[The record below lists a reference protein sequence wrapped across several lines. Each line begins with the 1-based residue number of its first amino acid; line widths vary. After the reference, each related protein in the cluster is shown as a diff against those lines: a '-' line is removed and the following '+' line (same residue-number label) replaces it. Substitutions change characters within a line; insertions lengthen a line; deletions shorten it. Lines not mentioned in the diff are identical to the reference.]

1 MSPPQYRRLP
11 TRTTRI
17 FGRRA
22 AVVDTGGGSMR
33 TRFLGLTL
41 LMTLAL
47 GTAAC
52 TGGGGGSQA
61 PSGSGL
67 KIGFVTDVGT
77 LEDKSFNEAAWL
89 AVQDA
94 KTKYNAEIDNIVTKD
109 TKDYATNIKA
119 FVDRGYQIIVTSGF
133 AMGDA
138 TTIAAKQY
146 PNVKFIGTDQGV
158 CIDEQGAPDPT
169 FACKGDPATLLPN
182 RQGIVYNEAQAGYLA
197 GVLAA
202 SITKTNVIGTLGG
215 INSIPPVVK
224 YIRGYINGAKATNSS
239 ITVLSKY
246 YSTDIAKAFND
257 SAGGK
262 SVGQQMIG
270 QKADVLF
277 QVAGLTGAG
286 FLEAACDA
294 KVWGIGVDVDQWAA
308 LPNLQSCIVTS
319 AEKHLR
325 ISVLAAIDR
334 VQAKTDKG
342 GTISLDAASDP
353 VGVGVSDFHNHA
365 DLVNAETQK
374 KIDDALAA
382 MKAGSVDACGGATN
396 CGDPKGTE

>member
-1 MSPPQYRRLP
+1 
-11 TRTTRI
+11 
-17 FGRRA
+17 
-22 AVVDTGGGSMR
+22 MR
-33 TRFLGLTL
+33 TRSLGLTL
-41 LMTLAL
+41 LAIVAL
-47 GTAAC
+47 ISAAC
-52 TGGGGGSQA
+52 GGGASPSPTGGASTGPGPTGAA
-61 PSGSGL
+61 PSTATAW
-67 KIGFVTDVGT
+67 KIGFVTDVGR

-138 TTIAAKQY
+138 TTIGAKQY
-146 PNVKFIGTDQGV
+146 PNVWFIGTDQGV
-158 CIDEQGAPDPT
+158 CIDEKAAPDPK
-169 FACKGDPATLLPN
+169 FGCKGDPATLLPN

-197 GVLAA
+197 GVVAA
-202 SITKTNVIGTLGG
+202 SISKTNVIGALGG
-215 INSIPPVVK
+215 INTIPPVVK

-246 YSTDIAKAFND
+246 FSTDITKAFND

-262 SVGQQMIG
+262 SVGTQMIG

-286 FLEAACDA
+286 FVEAACGA
-294 KVWGIGVDVDQWAA
+294 KVWAIGVDVDQWDS

-325 ISVLAAIDR
+325 LSVLAAIDR
-334 VQAKTDKG
+334 VIAGTAKG
-342 GTISLDAASDP
+342 GTTSLDAASDP
-353 VGVGVSDFHNHA
+353 VGVGVSDFHNHK
-365 DLVNAETQK
+365 DLITAEIQK

-382 MKAGSVDACGGATN
+382 LKAKSIDACGGVTN

>member
-1 MSPPQYRRLP
+1 
-11 TRTTRI
+11 
-17 FGRRA
+17 
-22 AVVDTGGGSMR
+22 MR

-41 LMTLAL
+41 LAILAL
-47 GTAAC
+47 TSAAC
-52 TGGGGGSQA
+52 TGGGASQA
-61 PSGSGL
+61 PTGATL
-67 KIGFVTDVGT
+67 KIGFVTDVGR

-89 AVQDA
+89 AIQDA

-119 FVDRGYQIIVTSGF
+119 FVDRGYQIIITSGF

-158 CIDEQGAPDPT
+158 CIDKNAAPDPK
-169 FACKGDPATLLPN
+169 FKCEGDPATLLPN

-197 GVLAA
+197 GVVAA
-202 SITKTNVIGTLGG
+202 SISKTNVIGALGG
-215 INSIPPVVK
+215 INTIPPVVK
-224 YIRGYINGAKATNSS
+224 YIRGYINGAKATNPG

-246 YSTDIAKAFND
+246 FSTDITKAFND

-262 SVGQQMIG
+262 SVGQQMIQ

-286 FLEAACDA
+286 FLEAACAA
-294 KVWGIGVDVDQWAA
+294 KVWGIGVDVDQWESI
-308 LPNLQSCIVTS
+308 PNSQACIVTS

-325 ISVLAAIDR
+325 LSVLAAIDKI
-334 VQAKTDKG
+334 VAKTDKG
-342 GTISLDAASDP
+342 GTTSLDAKSDP
-353 VGVGVSDFHNHA
+353 VGVGVSDFHNHK
-365 DLVNAETQK
+365 DLITAETQK
-374 KIDDALAA
+374 KVDDALAA
-382 MKAGSVDACGGATN
+382 MKAGSIDACGGVAN

>member
-1 MSPPQYRRLP
+1 
-11 TRTTRI
+11 
-17 FGRRA
+17 
-22 AVVDTGGGSMR
+22 MR

-41 LMTLAL
+41 LAIIALAS
-47 GTAAC
+47 AAC
-52 TGGGGGSQA
+52 GNGGASQA
-61 PSGSGL
+61 PGAGL

-158 CIDEQGAPDPT
+158 CIDKNAAPDPT
-169 FACKGDPATLLPN
+169 FKCEGDPATLLPN

-197 GVLAA
+197 GVVAA
-202 SITKTNVIGTLGG
+202 SISKTNVIGALGG

-224 YIRGYINGAKATNSS
+224 YIRGYINGAKATNPS

-286 FLEAACDA
+286 FLEAACTA
-294 KVWGIGVDVDQWAA
+294 KVWGIGVDVDQWAG

-342 GTISLDAASDP
+342 GTTSLDAASDP
-353 VGVGVSDFHNHA
+353 VGVGVSDFHNHK
-365 DLVNAETQK
+365 DLITTDIQK
-374 KIDDALAA
+374 KVDDALAA
-382 MKAGSVDACGGATN
+382 MKAGSIDACGGVTN

>member
-1 MSPPQYRRLP
+1 
-11 TRTTRI
+11 
-17 FGRRA
+17 
-22 AVVDTGGGSMR
+22 MR
-33 TRFLGLTL
+33 TRLLGLTL
-41 LMTLAL
+41 LVTVAL
-47 GTAAC
+47 VSAAC
-52 TGGGGGSQA
+52 GTGGGSQA
-61 PSGSGL
+61 PSGGAGV

-89 AVQDA
+89 GIQDA
-94 KTKYNAEIDNIVTKD
+94 KAKYNAEIDNIVTKD
-109 TKDYATNIKA
+109 TKDYAANIKA
-119 FVDRGYQIIVTSGF
+119 FVDRGYGIIVTSGF

-146 PNVKFIGTDQGV
+146 PNVKFIGTDQSV

-182 RQGIVYNEAQAGYLA
+182 RQGIIYNEAQAGYLA
-197 GVLAA
+197 GVVAA
-202 SITKTNVIGTLGG
+202 SISKTGVIGTLGG
-215 INSIPPVVK
+215 INTIPPVVK
-224 YIRGYINGAKATNSS
+224 YIRGYINGAKATNPN
-239 ITVLSKY
+239 IKVLSKY
-246 YSTDIAKAFND
+246 FSTDITKAFND

-262 SVGQQMIG
+262 SIGQQMIG

-294 KVWGIGVDVDQWAA
+294 KVWGIGVDVDQWAS
-308 LPNLQSCIVTS
+308 LPNQQACIVTS

-325 ISVLAAIDR
+325 LSVLAAIDS
-334 VQAKTDKG
+334 VVAKTDKG
-342 GTISLDAASDP
+342 GTISLDAKSDP
-353 VGVGVSDFHNHA
+353 VGVGVSDFHNHK
-365 DLVNAETQK
+365 DLITAEIQK

-382 MKAGSVDACGGATN
+382 MKAGTIDACGGVAN

>member
-1 MSPPQYRRLP
+1 
-11 TRTTRI
+11 
-17 FGRRA
+17 
-22 AVVDTGGGSMR
+22 MR

-41 LMTLAL
+41 LVTLAL

-52 TGGGGGSQA
+52 TGGGGSQA
-61 PSGSGL
+61 PSGGSL

-158 CIDEQGAPDPT
+158 CIDKNAAPDPT
-169 FACKGDPATLLPN
+169 FKCEGDAATLLPN

-197 GVLAA
+197 GVVAA
-202 SITKTNVIGTLGG
+202 SITKTNVIGALGG

-246 YSTDIAKAFND
+246 FSTDIAKAFND

-270 QKADVLF
+270 QKADWIF
-277 QVAGLTGAG
+277 QVAGGSGAG
-286 FLEAACDA
+286 SLEAACA
-294 KVWGIGVDVDQWAA
+294 TPNTYGIGVDVDQAPSF
-308 LPNLQSCIVTS
+308 PNLKCVVTS

-334 VQAKTDKG
+334 VQTKTDKG
-342 GTISLDAASDP
+342 GTISLDAKSDP
-353 VGVGVSDFHNHA
+353 VGVGVSDFHNHK
-365 DLVNAETQK
+365 DLITTDIQK

-382 MKAGSVDACGGATN
+382 MKAGTIDACGGVTN

>member
-1 MSPPQYRRLP
+1 MRM
-11 TRTTRI
+11 RTTLTI
-17 FGRRA
+17 AIVGA
-22 AVVDTGGGSMR
+22 ALVVAACGAGGSSPGGGSKW
-33 TRFLGLTL
+33 
-41 LMTLAL
+41 
-47 GTAAC
+47 
-52 TGGGGGSQA
+52 
-61 PSGSGL
+61 
-67 KIGFVTDVGT
+67 KIGFVTDVGR

-89 AVQDA
+89 GIQDA

-119 FVDRGYQIIVTSGF
+119 FVDRGFNIIITSGF

-146 PNVKFIGTDQGV
+146 PNVKFIGTDQSV
-158 CIDEQGAPDPT
+158 CVDEQGAPDPK
-169 FACKGDPATLLPN
+169 FGCKGDPSKLLPN
-182 RQGIVYNEAQAGYLA
+182 RQGIVYNEAQAGYLV

-202 SITKTNVIGTLGG
+202 GVTKTNVIGALGA

-224 YIRGYINGAKATNSS
+224 YIRGYENGAKATNPS
-239 ITVLSKY
+239 IQVLTKY
-246 YSTDIAKAFND
+246 FSTDVSKAFND

-262 SVGQQMIG
+262 SVGQQMIQ

-286 FLEAACDA
+286 FIEAACDA
-294 KVWGIGVDVDQWAA
+294 GVWAIGVDVDQWAA
-308 LPNLQSCIVTS
+308 IPNSQKCILSS

-325 ISVLAAIDR
+325 VSVLDAIDR
-334 VQAKTDKG
+334 VVNGTDKG
-342 GTISLDAASDP
+342 GTTALDAKSNP

-365 DLVNAETQK
+365 DAVSADVKK

-382 MKAGSVDACGGATN
+382 MKAGSVDACGGLDVVK
-396 CGDPKGTE
+396 CGAP

>member
-1 MSPPQYRRLP
+1 
-11 TRTTRI
+11 
-17 FGRRA
+17 
-22 AVVDTGGGSMR
+22 MR

-41 LMTLAL
+41 LVTVALVSLACNN
-47 GTAAC
+47 T
-52 TGGGGGSQA
+52 GGGSQA
-61 PSGSGL
+61 PSGGV

-89 AVQDA
+89 GIQDA
-94 KTKYNAEIDNIVTKD
+94 KAKYNAEIDNIVTKD
-109 TKDYATNIKA
+109 TKDYAANIKA
-119 FVDRGYQIIVTSGF
+119 FVDRGYGIIVTSGF

-158 CIDEQGAPDPT
+158 CIDEKGAPDPK
-169 FACKGDPATLLPN
+169 FGCKGDPATLLPN

-197 GVLAA
+197 GVVAA
-202 SITKTNVIGTLGG
+202 SISKTGVVGTPGG
-215 INSIPPVVK
+215 INTIPPVVK
-224 YIRGYINGAKATNSS
+224 YIRGYINGAKATNPN
-239 ITVLSKY
+239 IKVLSKY
-246 YSTDIAKAFND
+246 FSTDITKAFND

-262 SVGQQMIG
+262 AIGQQMIG

-294 KVWGIGVDVDQWAA
+294 KVWGIGVDVDQWAS
-308 LPNLQSCIVTS
+308 LPNQQACIVTS

-325 ISVLAAIDR
+325 ASVLAAIAR
-334 VQAKTDKG
+334 AVAKTDKG
-342 GTISLDAASDP
+342 GTISLDAKSDP
-353 VGVGVSDFHNHA
+353 IGVGVSDFHNHK
-365 DLVNAETQK
+365 DLITAEIQK

-382 MKAGSVDACGGATN
+382 MKAGTIDACGGVTN

>member
-1 MSPPQYRRLP
+1 
-11 TRTTRI
+11 
-17 FGRRA
+17 
-22 AVVDTGGGSMR
+22 MR
-33 TRFLGLTL
+33 TRFLGLAL
-41 LMTLAL
+41 IATLAL
-47 GTAAC
+47 VTVGC
-52 TGGGGGSQA
+52 GGGGGSQA
-61 PSGSGL
+61 PSGVAW

-89 AVQDA
+89 AIQDA

-109 TKDYATNIKA
+109 TKDYAANIKA

-158 CIDEQGAPDPT
+158 CIDANAAPDPT
-169 FACKGDPATLLPN
+169 FKCAGDPATLLPN

-202 SITKTNVIGTLGG
+202 SITKSNVIGTLGG
-215 INSIPPVVK
+215 INTIPPVVK
-224 YIRGYINGAKATNSS
+224 YIRGYINGAKATNPS

-246 YSTDIAKAFND
+246 FSTDITKAFND

-286 FLEAACDA
+286 FLEAACAADN
-294 KVWGIGVDVDQWAA
+294 VWGIGVDVDQSQS
-308 LPNLQSCIVTS
+308 LPNLDCIVTS

-325 ISVLAAIDR
+325 LSVLAAIDR
-334 VQAKTDKG
+334 AVGGTAKG
-342 GTISLDAASDP
+342 GTTALDAASDP
-353 VGVGVSDFHNHA
+353 VGVGLSDYHARA
-365 DLVNAETQK
+365 DLVSAETQK
-374 KIDDALAA
+374 KIDAALAG
-382 MKAGSVDACGGATN
+382 MKAGTIDACGGVTN